1 MTAEEVQA
9 LIDAVPCDLCYMSPG
24 MAQYAALA
32 AMIDIANG
40 DTVPATT
47 QELVAEANC
56 LICMVSPGLVPYLMI
71 QALRNISGG
80 GTGSSCCHSGTGSPE
95 GVVTGDPGHTYIDT
109 SNGFFYVKTSGTGTN
124 TGWLAVV
131 T

>member
-40 DTVPATT
+40 EPVPATT

-71 QALRNISGG
+71 QALRNISSGSG
-80 GTGSSCCHSGTGSPE
+80 VTGCPAPAAGNPE
-95 GVVTGDPGHTYIDT
+95 GVVTADPGCTYLNLTD
-109 SNGFFYVKTSGTGTN
+109 SSFWVKRTGSGN
-124 TGWLAVV
+124 TGWEALIV
-131 T
+131 